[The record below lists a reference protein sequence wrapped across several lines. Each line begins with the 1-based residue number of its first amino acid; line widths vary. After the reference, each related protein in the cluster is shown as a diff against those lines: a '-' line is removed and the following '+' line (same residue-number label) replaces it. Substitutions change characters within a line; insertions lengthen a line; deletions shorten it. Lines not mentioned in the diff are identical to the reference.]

1 LVAKNHLLT
10 LDNYQNQYRMKTL
23 INKSFFLAIVFFSLV
38 FTACKKETKTNAND
52 STNVKDANGVSNAVD
67 ATSDD
72 ATALAGQVVRMA
84 GKTTSASWY
93 MLCGSTT
100 VDTGNGNQITLTYD
114 GSTTCNGVKRS
125 GQVVVTLATGSALWS
140 QQGAVVNVAI
150 NNVTVT
156 DVTNG
161 NSFTLNGTHTI
172 TNETG
177 GLAWQL
183 WWNAPGGTVV
193 KHRDRSSNMTVKF
206 SDGTTGSWSVDR
218 TRTWSLSNT
227 GNVITFSVS
236 TEAANNEDTWGTNRF
251 GEQFNTNIAT
261 PISANNDNSL
271 CLWRP
276 YQGRYV
282 YNVPSRSATASLTFG
297 TNNSGTV
304 VGTPTTCAPG
314 YYLTYTLS
322 TYNYNLN
329 LFVLYW

>member
-1 LVAKNHLLT
+1 
-10 LDNYQNQYRMKTL
+10 MKTL
-23 INKSFFLAIVFFSLV
+23 INKLFFLAIIFFSLV
-38 FTACKKETKTNAND
+38 FTSCKKETKSNAND
-52 STNVKDANGVSNAVD
+52 STNTKDANGISNAVD

-72 ATALAGQVVRMA
+72 ATAMAGQVATMA

-100 VDTGNGNQITLTYD
+100 VDTGTGSKITITYD
-114 GSTTCNGVKRS
+114 GTTICNGVTRS
-125 GQVVVTLATGSALWS
+125 GNVVVTLATGSATWA
-140 QQGAVVNVAI
+140 QQGAIVNVAI
-150 NNVTVT
+150 NNVKVT
-156 DVTNG
+156 DVTSG

-183 WWNAPGGTVV
+183 WWNAAPGTVV
-193 KHRDRSSNMTVKF
+193 KHRDKSSNMTVTF
-206 SDGTTGSWSVDR
+206 SDGTTGSWNVDR

-236 TEAANNEDTWGTNRF
+236 TEATNNEDSWGTNRY

-261 PISANNDNSL
+261 PISANNSNSL
-271 CLWRP
+271 CWWRP
-276 YQGRYV
+276 FQGKYV

-297 TNNSGTV
+297 TNSSGAV
-304 VGTPTTCAPG
+304 VGTATTCAPG

-322 TYNYNLN
+322 AYNYNLY
-329 LFVLYW
+329 LYLPYW